1 MTRIYDQE
9 ASEMENNAYAFI
21 GWSGQEISRFEIPWA
36 SDLPPAEAVHLDEPA
51 VEGDK
56 NLYLRNTAVPPRGM

>member
-1 MTRIYDQE
+1 
-9 ASEMENNAYAFI
+9 MENTAYAFI

-36 SDLPPAEAVHLDEPA
+36 SDLPPYDAVHLEGPA

-56 NLYLRNTAVPPRGM
+56 IHI